1 MFTFGIGIFSFI
13 GALLFLVFYFGNIG
27 TRKIVAWVKNEDTM
41 IKEKVWFISIL
52 MIILGFF
59 FGSWVQGY
67 WDDITPCVSYLGD
80 VAKCIFDFRQHKNY

>member
-27 TRKIVAWVKNEDTM
+27 TRKIVAWVKNEDTT

-52 MIILGFF
+52 MIMSLPLILIWLQTMR
-59 FGSWVQGY
+59 SLLPSISIPLMLTEV
-67 WDDITPCVSYLGD
+67 I
-80 VAKCIFDFRQHKNY
+80 N